1 MQFSR
6 TASLYRQ
13 SAVLLL
19 LFLPARSAFAQQPPA
34 PHSEP
39 STAGPAVPLH
49 ETASGPTIENLSSLS
64 LAGSRLRAEQPLMGE
79 KDEYPDFTRELIQV
93 KWRDLDPIDL
103 YVIRPRNLKKPP
115 EKPPVILYLYSYPSE
130 TKRFQDNGY
139 CQRVTQDG
147 FAAVGFVSA
156 LTGHRYHHRPMRKWF
171 VSELPEALVTSVH
184 DVQMILN
191 YLAARGDLSTGK
203 VGMFGQGSGAT
214 IAILAATVDPRIKVL
229 DLLDPWG
236 DWSDWMAKSSLIP
249 EAERADYVKPE
260 FLKQVASLDP
270 VLFLPQLESRPI
282 RLQEVGDDPIT
293 PAVCLQRIEAAVPH
307 SAEIARFA
315 TTRAL
320 YNASGGAQLF
330 QWIKQHVG
338 ASKPEQ
344 ALFYPTAE
352 SSFRMLAF
360 RALQGPSAHQWR

>member
-6 TASLYRQ
+6 TVSLVRHS
-13 SAVLLL
+13 SAVSLL
-19 LFLPARSAFAQQPPA
+19 LFLPVWSAFAQQPPA
-34 PHSEP
+34 SHSQP
-39 STAGPAVPLH
+39 STAGPAAGPAAAGH
-49 ETASGPTIENLSSLS
+49 EIAPGPTGENLSSLS
-64 LAGSRLRAEQPLMGE
+64 LTGSGLRAEQPVLGE
-79 KDEYPDFTRELIQV
+79 KDEYPDFIRELIQV
-93 KWRDLDPIDL
+93 QWRDGDPIDL
-103 YVIRPRNLKKPP
+103 YVIRPRSPRKPA
-115 EKPPVILYLYSYPSE
+115 EKPPVVLYLYSYPSE
-130 TKRFQDNGY
+130 TKRFQDNRY

-156 LTGHRYHHRPMRKWF
+156 LTGHRYHDRPMRKWF
-171 VSELPEALVTSVH
+171 VSELPEVLVASVH

-191 YLAARGDLSTGK
+191 YLSARGDLDTGR

-236 DWSDWMAKSSLIP
+236 DWSEWMAKSSLIP

-270 VLFLPQLESRPI
+270 LQWLPKLESRCI

-293 PAVCLQRIEAAVPH
+293 PEVCRRRIESAAPS
-307 SAEIARFA
+307 SAKIVRFGD
-315 TTRAL
+315 TRAL
-320 YNASGGAQLF
+320 YNASEGGRLF

-338 ASKPEQ
+338 A
-344 ALFYPTAE
+344 
-352 SSFRMLAF
+352 
-360 RALQGPSAHQWR
+360 